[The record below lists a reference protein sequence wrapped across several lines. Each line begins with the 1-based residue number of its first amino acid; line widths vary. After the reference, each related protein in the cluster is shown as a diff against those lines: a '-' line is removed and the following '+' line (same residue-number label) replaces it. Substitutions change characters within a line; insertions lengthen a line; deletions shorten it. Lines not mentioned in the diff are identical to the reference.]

1 MAANIEFHAGDEI
14 EVAIRVAGDKTNVTR
29 INLDLANTAYY
40 PGQFPRQYTRIKLT
54 ADAITPG
61 VFEED
66 ESGRIILHGRIYSEI
81 FGGFFKIYCVRFE
94 HADGTETYTI
104 EPPNATFRIWV
115 ADNWNEIRKHQIRI
129 ASIEVVN
136 R

>member
-1 MAANIEFHAGDEI
+1 MAANTEFHAGDKV
-14 EVAIRVAGDKTNVTR
+14 EVAISVAGDKTDVTQ
-29 INLDLANTAYY
+29 INLDLTNTAYY
-40 PGQFPRQYTRIKLT
+40 PGQFPREYTRIRLT
-54 ADAITPG
+54 ANCLSPG

-66 ESGRIILHGRIYSEI
+66 DRGRIILHGQIYSEI

-104 EPPNATFRIWV
+104 EPPNASFRIWV
-115 ADNWNEIRKHQIRI
+115 ADNWDEIRKHQIRI
-129 ASIEVVN
+129 ASVEVVN